1 MNSRASFRD
10 LQTFY
15 NLKTVAED
23 RYIAITLNF
32 FPLLDVLTW
41 MAAGYGE
48 RAVEPRLRPSRGL
61 SGVLSEV
68 CVARQY
74 ASKYSARCSHA
85 SSSWFSSRIISNI
98 SWGGKGKRGECSCC
112 CCCIWISFQSSPL
125 EWSSY
130 CLNSLKSDSQKDT
143 VLVFLPQQAAHSG
156 VCFEIFLSIWS
167 ASGGPGGSTH
177 TGGKHKERSPIKH
190 QLWVSS
196 HFTLKCK

>member
-1 MNSRASFRD
+1 
-10 LQTFY
+10 
-15 NLKTVAED
+15 
-23 RYIAITLNF
+23 
-32 FPLLDVLTW
+32 

-98 SWGGKGKRGECSCC
+98 SWGGKGREESVAAAAYGFLFT
-112 CCCIWISFQSSPL
+112 ISPL
-125 EWSSY
+125 GWSSY
-130 CLNSLKSDSQKDT
+130 CLTRLKSDSQKDT
-143 VLVFLPQQAAHSG
+143 VLVFPPQQAAHSG

-167 ASGGPGGSTH
+167 ASGGPGGS
-177 TGGKHKERSPIKH
+177 KYLQLWNKH

-196 HFTLKCK
+196 YFTLKCKKQGN